1 MLLNILLLSLN
12 KDSIYKVNGKV
23 RSYGELKDNELL
35 NRLRK
40 NYDNDSD
47 NKNLPNFVI
56 LTRSFDDS
64 KIDTDR
70 VIEDWEQL
78 LESDCLFAME
88 FARRLVAYAMLTSEE
103 YTGRNKLAK
112 YIPSRF
118 LSGEIEDAKVDGLS
132 FAEFIQD

>member
-1 MLLNILLLSLN
+1 MLDDLKYRILNN
-12 KDSIYKVNGKV
+12 DTYKVNGKV

-78 LESDCLFAME
+78 LESDCLFARE

-112 YIPSRF
+112 YMPSRF
-118 LSGEIEDAKVDGLS
+118 LSGEIEDSKVDGLS